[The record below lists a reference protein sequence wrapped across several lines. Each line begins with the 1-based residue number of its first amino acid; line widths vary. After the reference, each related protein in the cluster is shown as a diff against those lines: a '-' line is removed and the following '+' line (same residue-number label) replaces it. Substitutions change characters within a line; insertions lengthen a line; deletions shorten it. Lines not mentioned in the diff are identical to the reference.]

1 MVRKRETV
9 KPGTVVNDEQT
20 PKQSDDTDRME
31 FRFPGG
37 SFAISGKNAS
47 RVFWAVGITGI
58 IIALG
63 WAVAN
68 ILGAWNGVSNVH
80 RNESS
85 DSVLSGFRSRECW
98 VYSSDLPRWRDRC
111 PQAAGSPLQ
120 NAECDDN
127 HPVRVGGFDRV

>member
-1 MVRKRETV
+1 MI
-9 KPGTVVNDEQT
+9 DEQT
-20 PKQSDDTDRME
+20 PQHNDDLDRME
-31 FRFPGG
+31 LRFPGG
-37 SFAISGKNAS
+37 SFRISGKNAS

-68 ILGAWNGVSNVH
+68 ILGAWNGVSNVN

-85 DSVLSGFRSRECW
+85 DTVLSGVRGSECW

-111 PQAAGSPLQ
+111 PQAVGSPLQ
-120 NAECDDN
+120 NAERDDN
-127 HPVRVGGFDRV
+127 HPVRVGGVDWV

>member
-1 MVRKRETV
+1 
-9 KPGTVVNDEQT
+9 VNDEQA

-63 WAVAN
+63 WAIAN
-68 ILGAWNGVSNVH
+68 ILGAWNGVGHVT
-80 RNESS
+80 
-85 DSVLSGFRSRECW
+85 
-98 VYSSDLPRWRDRC
+98 
-111 PQAAGSPLQ
+111 
-120 NAECDDN
+120 
-127 HPVRVGGFDRV
+127 